1 MATRNPIAPLPFAP
15 DNYDAKYTNE
25 LIRTLNLYFRLLQNP
40 GPIYGSTLNVTQLPT
55 SATGLPSG
63 AVWVDTGAGNVLK
76 VVP

>member
-1 MATRNPIAPLPFAP
+1 MALPIAPIPFP
-15 DNYDAKYTNE
+15 PKDYDQQYLNE

-40 GPIYGSTLNVTQLPT
+40 GPATISTLTMTNIPT
-55 SATGLPSG
+55 SAVGLPSG